1 MFRQLLSFRSQFLL
15 MLKKRSDGVFTVNW
29 YPLAPVNEQ
38 IHSADDPWLLW
49 VRRQAKE
56 KNRKPFRLGRGSGDL
71 HLCIRCYPLAF
82 EFVPF
87 ALVQCRRA
95 QHQNIAMPSK
105 HSTLDTSR

>member
-1 MFRQLLSFRSQFLL
+1 

-56 KNRKPFRLGRGSGDL
+56 KNRKPFRTWTWQWRPSSVHPLLPIGLRVCPLCARSMPQGSASEYRNAIETFDSRYESVEDLGTTEIYL
-71 HLCIRCYPLAF
+71 
-82 EFVPF
+82 
-87 ALVQCRRA
+87 
-95 QHQNIAMPSK
+95 
-105 HSTLDTSR
+105 